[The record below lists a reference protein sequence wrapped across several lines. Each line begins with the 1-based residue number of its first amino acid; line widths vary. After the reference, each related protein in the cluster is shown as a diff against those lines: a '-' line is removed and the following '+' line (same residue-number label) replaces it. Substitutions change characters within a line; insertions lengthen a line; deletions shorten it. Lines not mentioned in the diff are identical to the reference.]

1 MTLSISLYL
10 IIPCVC
16 MCVCVFVLV
25 FNTVGLMLFLIMGL
39 QVSPVKGHVTIPGF
53 AAHLVYSQ

>member
-1 MTLSISLYL
+1 MVRVGFLLL
-10 IIPCVC
+10 LV
-16 MCVCVFVLV
+16 VFVLV
-25 FNTVGLMLFLIMGL
+25 FNTVGLMIFLILGL